1 MERASERGGGSV
13 SDTLCERAP
22 YDKESWYCL
31 THNRLEMREGERVRE
46 CECRLEADL
55 LTLCEEHKQELERLK
70 ANPPAC
76 AIKARGG
83 ERA

>member
-1 MERASERGGGSV
+1 MERASER
-13 SDTLCERAP
+13 T
-22 YDKESWYCL
+22 
-31 THNRLEMREGERVRE
+31 GERVRE
-46 CECRLEADL
+46 CECKLEADF

-70 ANPPAC
+70 ANPPAW